1 MPSACRAASVR
12 IEVRRLIQARAGARV
27 AKNKPSPSSAPVG
40 LMCLRWGD
48 GEPRILEAAD
58 QHVDGELRRAPQR
71 EDGLFRRAVL
81 ADLQELAADLVK
93 LAADLADQVEPLRG
107 QEDRPFRAL
116 AIELEQPDP
125 ALAAVRHPVDDVVER
140 DLRDRLAA
148 SPDDRAASCV
158 DDSRHARK

>member
-1 MPSACRAASVR
+1 MPSSCRAASVR

-58 QHVDGELRRAPQR
+58 QHVDGELRQR
-71 EDGLFRRAVL
+71 EDGLFRRPVL